1 MCIDGDIFKGTFK
14 NNKKTG
20 CGTNKKTD
28 GTIQKGH
35 WRENKKQGLFQTTYS
50 NGTKFCVNYV
60 DDKKDGEPH
69 EGKCNRPNNCIE

>member
-1 MCIDGDIFKGTFK
+1 MCVDGDIFKGTFVK
-14 NNKKTG
+14 NLKTG

-28 GTIQKGH
+28 GTIQQGL

-60 DDKKDGEPH
+60 DDKEDGVSH
-69 EGKCNRPNNCIE
+69 EGNCTRSNNCIE